1 MAYAV
6 GVSQNTYLKIEGVGG
21 TLDPAVAWIPL
32 RLITNGLS
40 QSVEELES
48 DEMLP
53 GRHMAESRSGVS
65 SVTGDLEAELTYGTF
80 DMLLEAAFHGT
91 WQVKTRTASTLSVA
105 AADDSFN
112 DSASGFVTAGFAVG
126 DVIKVSGFATAANN
140 GQFKVASVAAGKITV
155 TDLAGAAVTLVD
167 ELAGASVTIATGGT
181 LKTGSTR
188 RRFAV
193 LKHNEDI
200 GRWLI
205 YRGCEVGT
213 VAIDCPLQGKIGV
226 TFSLIGK
233 KEEAYVFDNVTE
245 SIAAPTITVMMTTFE
260 GSLFE
265 GGTGLNHATALS
277 ITLENGMEAIYRL
290 FSRDAYDIK
299 LGRINVS
306 GSLSA
311 YIEDSRLKDKY
322 LGETKT
328 PLVVSL
334 TDGDN
339 SYEIS
344 MTQAKLTTSS
354 EEGSGDDPIIQSY
367 DYRAFNDPAV
377 STEITITRI
386 PAV

>member
-1 MAYAV
+1 MPYAQ
-6 GVSQNTYLKIEGVGG
+6 GVNQNTYIKLEGVGG

-48 DEMLP
+48 DEMKP
-53 GRHMAESRSGVS
+53 GRHQPESRSGVS
-65 SVTGDLEAELTYGTF
+65 SVAGDLEAELTYGTF

-91 WQVKTRTASTLSVA
+91 WTANV
-105 AADDSFN
+105 
-112 DSASGFVTAGFAVG
+112 
-126 DVIKVSGFATAANN
+126 
-140 GQFKVASVAAGKITV
+140 
-155 TDLAGAAVTLVD
+155 
-167 ELAGASVTIATGGT
+167 

-188 RRFAV
+188 RKFAI

-213 VAIDCPLQGKIGV
+213 VAIDCPLQGKIGI
-226 TFSLIGK
+226 TFSMIGT
-233 KEEAYVFDNVTE
+233 KEEAYVFDGVNE
-245 SIAAPTITVMMTTFE
+245 SIADPTETVMMTTFE
-260 GSLFE
+260 GSLTE
-265 GGTGLNHATALS
+265 GGTGLNHATALNLS
-277 ITLENGMEAIYRL
+277 LDNGMEAIYRL

-311 YIEDSRLKDKY
+311 YIEDNRLKDKY

-328 PLVVSL
+328 PLVVTL
-334 TDGDN
+334 TDGEN
-339 SYEIS
+339 SYQIS

-354 EEGSGDDPIIQSY
+354 EEGSGDDPIIQNY
-367 DYRAFNDPAV
+367 DFRAFNDQAV
-377 STEITITRI
+377 DTEITITRI
-386 PAV
+386 PA

>member
-53 GRHMAESRSGVS
+53 GRHMAESRSGVF
-65 SVTGDLEAELTYGTF
+65 SVAGDLEAELTYGTF

-126 DVIKVSGFATAANN
+126 DVVKVSGFATAANN

-155 TDLAGAAVTLVD
+155 TDLAGGAVTLVD

-188 RRFAV
+188 RKFAI

-205 YRGCEVGT
+205 YRGCEVGS
-213 VAIDCPLQGKIGV
+213 VAIDCPLQGKIGI
-226 TFSLIGK
+226 TFSMIGT
-233 KEEAYVFDNVTE
+233 KEEPYVYDALTE
-245 SIAAPTITVMMTTFE
+245 SIADPTETVMMTTFE
-260 GSLFE
+260 GSLTE
-265 GGTGLNHATALS
+265 GGTGLNHATALNLS
-277 ITLENGMEAIYRL
+277 LDNGMEAIYRL

-311 YIEDSRLKDKY
+311 YIEDNRLKDKY

-328 PLVVSL
+328 PLVVTL
-334 TDGDN
+334 TDGEN
-339 SYEIS
+339 SYQIS

-354 EEGSGDDPIIQSY
+354 EEGSGDDPIIQNY
-367 DYRAFNDPAV
+367 DFRAFNDQAV
-377 STEITITRI
+377 DTEITITRI
-386 PAV
+386 PA

>member
-32 RLITNGLS
+32 RLITNGLG

-65 SVTGDLEAELTYGTF
+65 SVAGDLEAELTYGTF

-91 WQVKTRTASTLSVA
+91 WTANV
-105 AADDSFN
+105 
-112 DSASGFVTAGFAVG
+112 
-126 DVIKVSGFATAANN
+126 
-140 GQFKVASVAAGKITV
+140 
-155 TDLAGAAVTLVD
+155 
-167 ELAGASVTIATGGT
+167 

-188 RRFAV
+188 RKFAI

-226 TFSLIGK
+226 TFSMIGT
-233 KEEAYVFDNVTE
+233 KEEAYVFDGVTE
-245 SIAAPTITVMMTTFE
+245 SIAAPTATVMMTTFE

-265 GGTGLNHATALS
+265 GGTGLNHATALNLS
-277 ITLENGMEAIYRL
+277 LDNGMEAIYRL

-311 YIEDSRLKDKY
+311 YIEDNRLKDKY

-328 PLVVSL
+328 PLVVTL
-334 TDGDN
+334 TDGEN
-339 SYEIS
+339 SYQIS
-344 MTQAKLTTSS
+344 MTQTKLTTSS

-367 DYRAFNDPAV
+367 DFRAFNDQAV
-377 STEITITRI
+377 DTEITITRI
-386 PAV
+386 PA

>member
-1 MAYAV
+1 MPYAQ
-6 GVSQNTYLKIEGVGG
+6 GVNQNTYIKLEGVGG

-65 SVTGDLEAELTYGTF
+65 SVAGDLEAELTYGTF

-91 WQVKTRTASTLSVA
+91 WTANV
-105 AADDSFN
+105 
-112 DSASGFVTAGFAVG
+112 
-126 DVIKVSGFATAANN
+126 
-140 GQFKVASVAAGKITV
+140 
-155 TDLAGAAVTLVD
+155 
-167 ELAGASVTIATGGT
+167 

-188 RRFAV
+188 RKFAI

-205 YRGCEVGT
+205 YRGCEIGS
-213 VAIDCPLQGKIGV
+213 VAIDCPLQGKIGI
-226 TFSLIGK
+226 TFSMIGT
-233 KEEAYVFDNVTE
+233 KEEAYVFDGVTE
-245 SIAAPTITVMMTTFE
+245 SIADPTETVMMTTFE
-260 GSLFE
+260 GSLTE
-265 GGTGLNHATALS
+265 GGTGLNHATALNLS
-277 ITLENGMEAIYRL
+277 LDNGMEAIYRL

-311 YIEDSRLKDKY
+311 YIEDNRLKDKY

-328 PLVVSL
+328 PLVVTL
-334 TDGDN
+334 TDGEN
-339 SYEIS
+339 SYQIS

-354 EEGSGDDPIIQSY
+354 EEGSGDDPIIQNY
-367 DYRAFNDPAV
+367 DFRAFNDQAV
-377 STEITITRI
+377 DTEITITRI
-386 PAV
+386 PA

>member
-1 MAYAV
+1 MPYAQ
-6 GVSQNTYLKIEGVGG
+6 GVNQNTYIKLEGVGG
-21 TLDPAVAWIPL
+21 ALDPAVAWIPL

-53 GRHMAESRSGVS
+53 GRHQAESRSGVS
-65 SVTGDLEAELTYGTF
+65 SVAGDLEAELTYGTF

-91 WQVKTRTASTLSVA
+91 WTANV
-105 AADDSFN
+105 
-112 DSASGFVTAGFAVG
+112 
-126 DVIKVSGFATAANN
+126 
-140 GQFKVASVAAGKITV
+140 
-155 TDLAGAAVTLVD
+155 
-167 ELAGASVTIATGGT
+167 

-188 RRFAV
+188 RKFAI

-213 VAIDCPLQGKIGV
+213 VAIDCPLQGKIGI
-226 TFSLIGK
+226 TFTIIGT
-233 KEEAYVFDNVTE
+233 KEEAYTFDGVTE
-245 SIAAPTITVMMTTFE
+245 SIADPTETVMMTTFE
-260 GSLFE
+260 GSLTE

-277 ITLENGMEAIYRL
+277 LTLDNGMEAIYRL
-290 FSRDAYDIK
+290 FSRDAYDVK

-311 YIEDSRLKDKY
+311 YIEDDRLKAKY

-328 PLVVSL
+328 PLVVTL
-334 TDGDN
+334 TDGEN
-339 SYEIS
+339 SYQVS
-344 MTQAKLTTSS
+344 MTQAKLTSAS

-367 DYRAFNDPAV
+367 DYKAFNDQAV
-377 STEITITRI
+377 DTEITITRI
-386 PAV
+386 PA

>member
-1 MAYAV
+1 MPYAQ
-6 GVSQNTYLKIEGVGG
+6 GVNQNTYMKLEGVGG

-65 SVTGDLEAELTYGTF
+65 SVAGDLEAELTYGTF

-91 WQVKTRTASTLSVA
+91 WTANV
-105 AADDSFN
+105 
-112 DSASGFVTAGFAVG
+112 
-126 DVIKVSGFATAANN
+126 
-140 GQFKVASVAAGKITV
+140 
-155 TDLAGAAVTLVD
+155 
-167 ELAGASVTIATGGT
+167 

-188 RRFAV
+188 RKFAI

-213 VAIDCPLQGKIGV
+213 VAIDCPLQGKIGI
-226 TFSLIGK
+226 TFSMIGT
-233 KEEAYVFDNVTE
+233 KEEPYVYDALTE
-245 SIAAPTITVMMTTFE
+245 SIADPTDTVMMTTFE
-260 GSLFE
+260 GSLTE
-265 GGTGLNHATALS
+265 GGTGLNHATALNLS
-277 ITLENGMEAIYRL
+277 LDNGMEAIYRL

-311 YIEDSRLKDKY
+311 YIEDNRLKDKY

-328 PLVVSL
+328 PLVVTL
-334 TDGDN
+334 TDGEN
-339 SYEIS
+339 SYQIS

-354 EEGSGDDPIIQSY
+354 EEGSGDDPIIQNY
-367 DYRAFNDPAV
+367 DFRAFNDQAV
-377 STEITITRI
+377 DTEITITRI
-386 PAV
+386 PA

>member
-1 MAYAV
+1 MPYAQ
-6 GVSQNTYLKIEGVGG
+6 GVNQNTYIKLEGAGG
-21 TLDPAVAWIPL
+21 ALDPAVAWIPL
-32 RLITNGLS
+32 RLINNGLT

-91 WQVKTRTASTLSVA
+91 WTANV
-105 AADDSFN
+105 
-112 DSASGFVTAGFAVG
+112 
-126 DVIKVSGFATAANN
+126 
-140 GQFKVASVAAGKITV
+140 
-155 TDLAGAAVTLVD
+155 
-167 ELAGASVTIATGGT
+167 
-181 LKTGSTR
+181 LKTGSAR
-188 RRFAV
+188 RKFAI

-226 TFSLIGK
+226 TFSMIGT
-233 KEEAYVFDNVTE
+233 KEEPYVYDALTE
-245 SIAAPTITVMMTTFE
+245 SMADPTETVMMTTFE
-260 GSLFE
+260 GSLTE
-265 GGTGLNHATALS
+265 GGTGLNHATALNLS
-277 ITLENGMEAIYRL
+277 LDNGMEAIYRL

-311 YIEDSRLKDKY
+311 YIEDNRLKDKY

-328 PLVVSL
+328 PLVVTL
-334 TDGDN
+334 TDGEN
-339 SYEIS
+339 SYQIS

-354 EEGSGDDPIIQSY
+354 EEGSGDDPIIQNY
-367 DYRAFNDPAV
+367 DFRAFNDQAV
-377 STEITITRI
+377 DTEITITRI
-386 PAV
+386 PA

>member
-65 SVTGDLEAELTYGTF
+65 SVAGDLEAELTYGTF

-181 LKTGSTR
+181 LKTGSTSPLRHPQAQRGHWPLADLSRMRSRHCRDRLPTAGQDRHHLLHDRDQGGGVRVR
-188 RRFAV
+188 RRDRE
-193 LKHNEDI
+193 HRRSD
-200 GRWLI
+200 
-205 YRGCEVGT
+205 
-213 VAIDCPLQGKIGV
+213 
-226 TFSLIGK
+226 
-233 KEEAYVFDNVTE
+233 
-245 SIAAPTITVMMTTFE
+245 
-260 GSLFE
+260 
-265 GGTGLNHATALS
+265 
-277 ITLENGMEAIYRL
+277 
-290 FSRDAYDIK
+290 
-299 LGRINVS
+299 
-306 GSLSA
+306 
-311 YIEDSRLKDKY
+311 
-322 LGETKT
+322 
-328 PLVVSL
+328 
-334 TDGDN
+334 
-339 SYEIS
+339 
-344 MTQAKLTTSS
+344 
-354 EEGSGDDPIIQSY
+354 
-367 DYRAFNDPAV
+367 
-377 STEITITRI
+377 
-386 PAV
+386 

>member
-1 MAYAV
+1 MAYAQ
-6 GVSQNTYLKIEGVGG
+6 GVNQNTYLKLEGVDGA
-21 TLDPAVAWIPL
+21 LDPLVPWIPL
-32 RLITNGLS
+32 RLISNGLT

-91 WQVKTRTASTLSVA
+91 WQVKTRTATTVSVA

-213 VAIDCPLQGKIGV
+213 VAIDCPLQSKIGI
-226 TFSLIGK
+226 TFSLIGT
-233 KEEAYVFDNVTE
+233 KEEAYVVDVAETFAE
-245 SIAAPTITVMMTTFE
+245 PTDTVMMTTFE

-299 LGRINVS
+299 LGL
-306 GSLSA
+306 SL
-311 YIEDSRLKDKY
+311 IH
-322 LGETKT
+322 
-328 PLVVSL
+328 
-334 TDGDN
+334 
-339 SYEIS
+339 I
-344 MTQAKLTTSS
+344 
-354 EEGSGDDPIIQSY
+354 
-367 DYRAFNDPAV
+367 
-377 STEITITRI
+377 
-386 PAV
+386 

>member
-1 MAYAV
+1 MPYAQ
-6 GVSQNTYLKIEGVGG
+6 GVNQNTYIKLEGVGG

-65 SVTGDLEAELTYGTF
+65 SVAGDLEAELTYGTF

-91 WQVKTRTASTLSVA
+91 WTANV
-105 AADDSFN
+105 
-112 DSASGFVTAGFAVG
+112 
-126 DVIKVSGFATAANN
+126 
-140 GQFKVASVAAGKITV
+140 
-155 TDLAGAAVTLVD
+155 
-167 ELAGASVTIATGGT
+167 

-188 RRFAV
+188 RKFAI

-205 YRGCEVGT
+205 YRGCEVGS
-213 VAIDCPLQGKIGV
+213 VAIDCPLQGKIGI
-226 TFSLIGK
+226 TFSMIGT
-233 KEEAYVFDNVTE
+233 KEEAYVFDGVTE
-245 SIAAPTITVMMTTFE
+245 SIADPTETVMMTTFE
-260 GSLFE
+260 GSLTE
-265 GGTGLNHATALS
+265 GGTGLNHATALNLS
-277 ITLENGMEAIYRL
+277 LDNGMEAIYRL

-311 YIEDSRLKDKY
+311 YIEDNRLKDKY

-328 PLVVSL
+328 PLVITL
-334 TDGDN
+334 TDGEN
-339 SYEIS
+339 SYQIS

-367 DYRAFNDPAV
+367 DYRAFNDQVAG
-377 STEITITRI
+377 TEITITRI
-386 PAV
+386 QAP

>member
-1 MAYAV
+1 MPYAQ
-6 GVSQNTYLKIEGVGG
+6 GVNQNTYIKLEGVGG

-53 GRHMAESRSGVS
+53 DRHMAESRSGVS
-65 SVTGDLEAELTYGTF
+65 SVAGDLEAELTYGTF

-91 WQVKTRTASTLSVA
+91 WTANV
-105 AADDSFN
+105 
-112 DSASGFVTAGFAVG
+112 
-126 DVIKVSGFATAANN
+126 
-140 GQFKVASVAAGKITV
+140 
-155 TDLAGAAVTLVD
+155 
-167 ELAGASVTIATGGT
+167 

-188 RRFAV
+188 RKFAI

-205 YRGCEVGT
+205 YRGCEVGS
-213 VAIDCPLQGKIGV
+213 VAIDCPLQGKIGI
-226 TFSLIGK
+226 TFSMIGT
-233 KEEAYVFDNVTE
+233 KEEAYVFDGVTE
-245 SIAAPTITVMMTTFE
+245 SIADPTETVMMTTFE
-260 GSLFE
+260 GSLTE
-265 GGTGLNHATALS
+265 GGTGLNHATALNLS
-277 ITLENGMEAIYRL
+277 LDNGMEAIYRL

-311 YIEDSRLKDKY
+311 YIEDNRLKDKY

-328 PLVVSL
+328 PLVVTL
-334 TDGDN
+334 TDGEN
-339 SYEIS
+339 SYQIS

-354 EEGSGDDPIIQSY
+354 EEGSGDDPIIQNY
-367 DYRAFNDPAV
+367 DFRAFNDQAV
-377 STEITITRI
+377 DTEITITRI
-386 PAV
+386 PAP

>member
-1 MAYAV
+1 MPYAQ
-6 GVSQNTYLKIEGVGG
+6 GVNQNTYIKLEGVGG

-65 SVTGDLEAELTYGTF
+65 SVTGDLEAELTFGTF

-91 WQVKTRTASTLSVA
+91 W
-105 AADDSFN
+105 
-112 DSASGFVTAGFAVG
+112 
-126 DVIKVSGFATAANN
+126 
-140 GQFKVASVAAGKITV
+140 
-155 TDLAGAAVTLVD
+155 TDNV
-167 ELAGASVTIATGGT
+167 
-181 LKTGSTR
+181 LKTGSIR
-188 RRFAV
+188 RKFAI

-226 TFSLIGK
+226 TFSIIGT
-233 KEEAYVFDNVTE
+233 KEEAYVFDAVEE
-245 SIAAPTITVMMTTFE
+245 SIADPTETVMMTTFE
-260 GSLFE
+260 GSLTE
-265 GGTGLNHATALS
+265 GGTGLNHATALNLS
-277 ITLENGMEAIYRL
+277 LDNGMEAIYRL

-311 YIEDSRLKDKY
+311 YIEDDRLKAKY

-328 PLVVSL
+328 PLVITL
-334 TDGDN
+334 TDGEN
-339 SYEIS
+339 SYQVS
-344 MTQAKLTTSS
+344 MTRAKLTTSS

-367 DYRAFNDPAV
+367 DFRAFNDQAV
-377 STEITITRI
+377 DTEITITRI
-386 PAV
+386 SA